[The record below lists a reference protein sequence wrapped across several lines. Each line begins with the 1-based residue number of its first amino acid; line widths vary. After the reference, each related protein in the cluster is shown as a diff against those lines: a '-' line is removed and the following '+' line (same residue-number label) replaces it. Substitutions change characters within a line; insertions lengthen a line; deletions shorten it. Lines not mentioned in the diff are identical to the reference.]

1 MPQWVE
7 VGSQTM
13 TVVVSSGGEQPPQQ
27 PPIEVEEQEM
37 NVAALLGLFAA
48 GALAFAVL
56 KEREK

>member
-7 VGSQTM
+7 VGSQAI

-27 PPIEVEEQEM
+27 PPIEEQEM

>member
-7 VGSQTM
+7 IGAQTITVG
-13 TVVVSSGGEQPPQQ
+13 VEGEGEQPPIQ
-27 PPIEVEEQEM
+27 PPIEEQET
-37 NVAALLGLFAA
+37 NIAALLGLFAA

>member
-7 VGSQTM
+7 IGAQTITVG
-13 TVVVSSGGEQPPQQ
+13 VEGEGEQPP
-27 PPIEVEEQEM
+27 IEEQET
-37 NVAALLGLFAA
+37 NIAALLGLFAA

>member
-7 VGSQTM
+7 IGTQTI
-13 TVVVSSGGEQPPQQ
+13 TIEVSSGGEQPPQQ
-27 PPIEVEEQEM
+27 PPIEEQEM